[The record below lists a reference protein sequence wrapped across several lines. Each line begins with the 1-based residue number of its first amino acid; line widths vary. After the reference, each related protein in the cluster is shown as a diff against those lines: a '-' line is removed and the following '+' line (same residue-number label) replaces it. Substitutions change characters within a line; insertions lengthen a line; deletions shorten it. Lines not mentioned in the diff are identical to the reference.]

1 MQRSCMRCHHAER
14 APEKKVCGD
23 KSPVLREHH
32 LLPPP
37 TSVEELQ
44 KKQPEDQTSLISCH
58 WQRGILR
65 PHPAAADE
73 TAQPTEPAAQ

>member
-1 MQRSCMRCHHAER
+1 MCCHHREGPR
-14 APEKKVCGD
+14 KKVCGD
-23 KSPVLREHH
+23 KSPVLHEHH

-58 WQRGILR
+58 WQRGFLCL
-65 PHPAAADE
+65 HPAAADE
-73 TAQPTEPAAQ
+73 TAQPAEPAAQ